1 MALVNIFK
9 TLGKVCLYTDLSV
22 STIDVFLD
30 SHPCVFPQG
39 VYLNT
44 ATYNVY
50 LYNQIQL
57 TLNKI
62 LTFLVNKIN
71 TFTPQIPEI
80 AFLEA

>member
-39 VYLNT
+39 VYL
-44 ATYNVY
+44 YH
-50 LYNQIQL
+50 QIQL
-57 TLNKI
+57 TFNKI
-62 LTFLVNKIN
+62 ITFLVNKIN